1 MATYYVIK
9 GATDLGAAASYS
21 STLTGAGGAGTP
33 SAGDTVYFPYP
44 VHITA
49 NYGASGGL
57 DPGTNGLEAVYVNAN
72 ISCAGTLVIGANASS
87 DAVVEM
93 TMTAGALDIQ
103 AGTDA
108 INLLIAQNTG
118 SGAITLKS
126 GTFDRVDRLSGL
138 LNVDASAVV
147 TEFNGVSGLTRDI
160 GPNGTAITT
169 FRQMGGYTLSSRT
182 LVTWHNLGSLVL
194 DKDADYT
201 TGNQYGGIVNDKST
215 ADPGTLNLYGGQ
227 ATPAGAPIGY
237 TISALNW
244 YGGSFADQA
253 GRVQITVS
261 TLNNVSGGSY
271 FQDQP
276 GNGYDAP
283 VGPL

>member
-33 SAGDTVYFPYP
+33 SAGDTVYFPYQ
-44 VHITA
+44 VRITA

-57 DPGTNGLEAVYVNAN
+57 DPGTNGLEAVYVYAN
-72 ISCAGTLVIGANASS
+72 ISCAGTLVIGCNASADS
-87 DAVVEM
+87 VVDI
-93 TMTAGALDIQ
+93 TMTAGTLDLQ

-108 INLLIAQNTG
+108 INQLIVRNTG
-118 SGAITLKS
+118 SGAVTLKS

-147 TEFNGVSGLTRDI
+147 TEFNGVSGLTREI
-160 GPNGTAITT
+160 GANGTAITT
-169 FRQMGGYTLSSRT
+169 FRQMGGYTLSRRT
-182 LVTWHNLGSLVL
+182 LTTWDNNGTLNLV
-194 DKDADYT
+194 DDADYT
-201 TGNQYGGIVNDKST
+201 TGNQHEGVCNDRST
-215 ADPGTLNLYGGQ
+215 ADKGTLNVYGGRF
-227 ATPAGAPIGY
+227 TPAGAPFGY
-237 TISALNW
+237 TISTLNW
-244 YGGSFADQA
+244 YGGQVADQA
-253 GRVQITVS
+253 GGVQLIIT
-261 TLNNVSGGSY
+261 TPNNFSGGTY